1 MLGSLWRTWQRSR
14 EEAALRRRAIPDDL
28 WKRTLV
34 RFPFLR
40 WRSPEDQ
47 VELRRLTSLF
57 LDRKEFTAAGDLRL
71 TNAVVVS
78 IAAQAVLPVLRLG
91 LARYDSFVGIVVHP
105 DQVVAR
111 RNVQDDDGLVHEYDE
126 TLAGEAVQGGPV
138 MLSWRD
144 VREAGRPGSPG
155 YNVVVHEFAHV
166 LDLADGRSDG
176 VPLLPAGHSRAS
188 WLSVLE
194 PQFEAFVQRVDAGEE
209 TALDTYGASG
219 IDEFFAVASES
230 FFVNPHGLAAEHGPL
245 HEMLKRLYLQDPRA
259 WAPAQPTS
267 A

>member
-1 MLGSLWRTWQRSR
+1 MLGSLWRTWQRAR

-47 VELRRLTSLF
+47 IELRRLTSLF

-78 IAAQAVLPVLRLG
+78 IAAQAVLPILKLG

-111 RNVQDDDGLVHEYDE
+111 RNVQGDDGLVHEYDE

-176 VPLLPAGHSRAS
+176 VPLLPAGLSRAA
-188 WLSVLE
+188 WLAVLE
-194 PQFEAFVQRVDAGEE
+194 SQFEAFVRRVDADEQ
-209 TALDTYGASG
+209 TALDAYGASG

-245 HEMLKRLYLQDPRA
+245 HEMLKRLYMQDPRA
-259 WAPAQPTS
+259 WAPATD
-267 A
+267 